1 MIYKKYLTCK
11 FDGIYRKNLK
21 IMVNKSIDG
30 RLQLRSFYRRNLEIV
45 DLEEKIGRKI
55 FPITDATD
63 WVKSHEMREQTKW
76 KGIKK
81 RRNCNFIS
89 ITTFD
94 TFDYTEILYFE
105 SSKFFCGADGT

>member
-1 MIYKKYLTCK
+1 M
-11 FDGIYRKNLK
+11 
-21 IMVNKSIDG
+21 
-30 RLQLRSFYRRNLEIV
+30 

-81 RRNCNFIS
+81 TSQLQFHFNY
-89 ITTFD
+89 D
-94 TFDYTEILYFE
+94 V
-105 SSKFFCGADGT
+105 

>member
-1 MIYKKYLTCK
+1 M
-11 FDGIYRKNLK
+11 
-21 IMVNKSIDG
+21 
-30 RLQLRSFYRRNLEIV
+30 
-45 DLEEKIGRKI
+45 
-55 FPITDATD
+55 DATD
-63 WVKSHEMREQTKW
+63 WVKSHEMREQTKG

-105 SSKFFCGADGT
+105 PSKFFCGADGT